1 MMIITNTTTATTCM
15 LHQPSLC
22 HIQGMSYLH
31 SSNIEVHGRLK
42 STNCVLDNR
51 MVVKITDFGC
61 HTILKPCRGDTLFF
75 SPYLFPGLDIIIFFF
90 FFNFN

>member
-75 SPYLFPGLDIIIFFF
+75 SPYLFPGLDIIILFLFFY
-90 FFNFN
+90 FN